1 MILFKITADFNNM
14 KKLILL
20 GAGLL
25 LLGAGCGP
33 SRIIT
38 ADPVTPNPPNSSPPV
53 ATEAPAPA
61 ASRIKI
67 FFVALSDNGK
77 SGKAIGCGDSIVG
90 VERAVSSPEND
101 LVAAAL
107 AALFQE
113 KNAYYGESGLYNSL
127 AGSNLQIKKISAVNG
142 VYTVEL
148 SGAVS
153 LGGSCDDP
161 RFYSQIMETIQQ
173 FPTVKK
179 AEVFIN
185 GKKLEDVVSE
195 KG

>member
-1 MILFKITADFNNM
+1 MVKNKPRQNKRGFLKI
-14 KKLILL
+14 
-20 GAGLL
+20 
-25 LLGAGCGP
+25 
-33 SRIIT
+33 II
-38 ADPVTPNPPNSSPPV
+38 
-53 ATEAPAPA
+53 
-61 ASRIKI
+61 
-67 FFVALSDNGK
+67 
-77 SGKAIGCGDSIVG
+77 
-90 VERAVSSPEND
+90 
-101 LVAAAL
+101 
-107 AALFQE
+107 
-113 KNAYYGESGLYNSL
+113 
-127 AGSNLQIKKISAVNG
+127 NLQIKKISAVNG